1 MRIRLE
7 ALGCRLNTS
16 EMEQLARQLRAAGH
30 EVTDAD
36 GPCDVCVLNTCAVT
50 HLAERKSRQMIR
62 RLQQMHPHALLVVT
76 GCYAELAPTHLQ
88 AMGVPL
94 IVGNRQKEHLM
105 EIIGQ
110 KLGLPMVSPTSPLV
124 SARGLRT
131 RAFVKVQD
139 GCDNACTFCVVRLAR
154 GEGRSRPPE
163 EVVQEVHQLVRAGY
177 REVVLSGVHLGAYG
191 HDWGDRLGLFHLVRR
206 LLDETEPARLRLSS
220 LEPWDI
226 LPEFF
231 TLWEDHR
238 LARHLHLPLQSG
250 CDATLRR
257 MARRTTT
264 QSFAQLVAAARA
276 VIPDLAVTTDIMVG
290 FPGESEAEF
299 AESIAFVE
307 AMQFARLHVFR
318 YSPRPGTRAA
328 TMPNQVPPAV
338 ARERAQQMHALGIKL
353 ERAFRR
359 QFIGRTMEVLWETAQ
374 TTNQSS
380 QLWTGLTGNYLRVT
394 AWSTEDLYNTITPT
408 RLIAETEDGL
418 YGEVECSRS
427 AAVPLPIA
435 CPQLREGR

>member
-7 ALGCRLNTS
+7 TLGCRLNTS

-50 HLAERKSRQMIR
+50 HLAERKSRQLIR

-76 GCYAELAPTHLQ
+76 GCYAELAPTQLRT
-88 AMGVPL
+88 MGVPL
-94 IVGNRQKEHLM
+94 VVGNRQKEHLM
-105 EIIGQ
+105 EIIAQ
-110 KLGLPMVSPTSPLV
+110 EMGLPQVSPKQPSIC
-124 SARGLRT
+124 SRGLRT
-131 RAFVKVQD
+131 RAFVKIQD

-154 GEGRSRPPE
+154 GKGRSRPPE
-163 EVVQEVHQLVRAGY
+163 EVVQEVQQLVRAGY

-191 HDWGDRLGLFHLVRR
+191 HDWGDRLSLFHLVRR
-206 LLDETEPARLRLSS
+206 LLEETDLARLRLSS

-226 LPEFF
+226 IPEFF
-231 TLWEDHR
+231 TLWEDRR

-264 QSFAQLVAAARA
+264 QSFAQLVAEARA

-299 AESIAFVE
+299 AESLAFVE
-307 AMQFARLHVFR
+307 AMQFARLHIFR
-318 YSPRPGTRAA
+318 YSPRPGTQAA
-328 TMPNQVPPAV
+328 TMPDQVPPAV
-338 ARERAQQMHALGIKL
+338 VTERARKMHILGAKL
-353 ERAFRR
+353 ERSFRR
-359 QFIGRTMEVLWETAQ
+359 QFVGRTMDVLWETIQ
-374 TTNQSS
+374 RTIQGTR
-380 QLWTGLTGNYLRVT
+380 LWSGLTDNYLRVIT
-394 AWSTEDLYNTITPT
+394 WSPADLHNVITPT
-408 RLIAETEDGL
+408 RLIADTDDGL
-418 YGEVECSRS
+418 LGEVEYSHPDERALLVS
-427 AAVPLPIA
+427 
-435 CPQLREGR
+435 CPRLQENG